1 MPKVKDLGVTV
12 VPKQF
17 GPMEI
22 GPGGGCYMTHWC
34 TDCTNVPFS
43 ICGTTP
49 RVAAAQQV
57 GAPGGGCTDCTT
69 QQFSIC
75 GTSPRPCTDCTT
87 QQFSICG
94 TSPGPCTDCTTQ
106 QFSICGTTPCAGGS
120 IQCAGGTIQC
130 AGGTV
135 CTDCTNVPFS
145 ICGTT
150 PCAGGSIQCAGGTL
164 QACTDCTHRAFSI
177 CGVSP
182 VGPACRFNS
191 IDPFTP
197 HCGGTWQ
204 TPCGGSWE
212 GPWKRG
218 GGLTQEGINQIRTA
232 LTAQLAAL
240 EEAEKKL
247 GPQTSEEIEAREKE
261 IAAELERL
269 KTAKANLKK
278 K

>member
-43 ICGTTP
+43 ICGTSP
-49 RVAAAQQV
+49 GAQVGAAQV

-106 QFSICGTTPCAGGS
+106 QFSICGTTSCT
-120 IQCAGGTIQC
+120 GGTIQC
-130 AGGTV
+130 AGG
-135 CTDCTNVPFS
+135 S
-145 ICGTT
+145 I
-150 PCAGGSIQCAGGTL
+150 
-164 QACTDCTHRAFSI
+164 QACTDCTHRAFSL

-182 VGPACRFNS
+182 VGPACRLNS
-191 IDPFTP
+191 IDPWTP
-197 HCGGTWQ
+197 HCGRSGAS
-204 TPCGGSWE
+204 P
-212 GPWKRG
+212 RG
-218 GGLTQEGINQIRTA
+218 G
-232 LTAQLAAL
+232 
-240 EEAEKKL
+240 
-247 GPQTSEEIEAREKE
+247 
-261 IAAELERL
+261 
-269 KTAKANLKK
+269 
-278 K
+278 

>member
-12 VPKQF
+12 VPEQF

-49 RVAAAQQV
+49 GGQV
-57 GAPGGGCTDCTT
+57 GAARAGGGCTDCTT

-87 QQFSICG
+87 QQFSLCG

-106 QFSICGTTPCAGGS
+106 QFSLCGTTPGPCAGGTF
-120 IQCAGGTIQC
+120 QCAGGTF
-130 AGGTV
+130 

-150 PCAGGSIQCAGGTL
+150 PGPCAGGTFQCAGGT
-164 QACTDCTHRAFSI
+164 Q
-177 CGVSP
+177 
-182 VGPACRFNS
+182 VGPACRFTT
-191 IDPFTP
+191 IDPWTP
-197 HCGGTWQ
+197 HCGGTVA
-204 TPCGGSWE
+204 TPCGGSF
-212 GPWKRG
+212 GDPWRRG

-247 GPQTSEEIEAREKE
+247 GPQTAEEIEAREKE

>member
-12 VPKQF
+12 VPKEF

-34 TDCTNVPFS
+34 TDCTTVPYS

-49 RVAAAQQV
+49 GAQFGAARAA
-57 GAPGGGCTDCTT
+57 GPGCTDCTT

-75 GTSPRPCTDCTT
+75 GTSPQPCTDCTT
-87 QQFSICG
+87 QQFSLCG

-106 QFSICGTTPCAGGS
+106 QFSICGTSPCAGGS
-120 IQCAGGTIQC
+120 IQCAAGTQC
-130 AGGTV
+130 AGGTF
-135 CTDCTNVPFS
+135 CTDCTTQQFS
-145 ICGTT
+145 ICGTS
-150 PCAGGSIQCAGGTL
+150 PQFCS
-164 QACTDCTHRAFSI
+164 DCTHRAFSL

-182 VGPACRFNS
+182 IGPQCKVLT
-191 IDPFTP
+191 IDPWTP
-197 HCGGTWQ
+197 HCGGTVQ
-204 TPCGGSWE
+204 TPCGGSF
-212 GPWKRG
+212 GDPWKRG

-247 GPQTSEEIEAREKE
+247 GPQSVEEIEAREKE
-261 IAAELERL
+261 INAELDRL
-269 KTAKANLKK
+269 KTARANLKK

>member
-43 ICGTTP
+43 ICSTSPDAQVG
-49 RVAAAQQV
+49 AAQV

-75 GTSPRPCTDCTT
+75 GTTSCTSRTI
-87 QQFSICG
+87 Q
-94 TSPGPCTDCTTQ
+94 
-106 QFSICGTTPCAGGS
+106 CAGGS
-120 IQCAGGTIQC
+120 IQCATGTIC
-130 AGGTV
+130 S
-135 CTDCTNVPFS
+135 DCTNVPFS

-150 PCAGGSIQCAGGTL
+150 PCAGGTIQCAGGTI
-164 QACTDCTHRAFSI
+164 QACTDCTHRAFSL

-191 IDPFTP
+191 IDPWTP
-197 HCGGTWQ
+197 HCGGTVQ
-204 TPCGGSWE
+204 TPCGGSF
-212 GPWKRG
+212 GDPWKRG